1 MSAQAEHTKSIVGS
15 SWYKRLI
22 YTPSGVGAIAMLEWP
37 FFMGIFLTQFVLSL
51 CKNTLLSQEHKEAKV
66 LILEEE
72 GLRTQS
78 KRNRNNT
85 ISLKQ

>member
-1 MSAQAEHTKSIVGS
+1 MNRQKVLWGVAGISGS
-15 SWYKRLI
+15 YIPPVEWVRLQCWN
-22 YTPSGVGAIAMLEWP
+22 G
-37 FFMGIFLTQFVLSL
+37 LSL
-51 CKNTLLSQEHKEAKV
+51 WEYFLLNLFYLYARNTLLSQEHKEAKV